1 MTTSGA
7 RAKSLFGAKFTCDT
21 FSSWQCE
28 KPSENMEELNDINF
42 LAVIEGRDFEHS
54 LKKIVSILFH
64 ALLNLSPMGIHRK
77 GSELDDTRTNS
88 LIFAHRVSRS
98 FTSHP

>member
-1 MTTSGA
+1 MLSHFLA
-7 RAKSLFGAKFTCDT
+7 RNSPVTHSLVGSAENPAKI
-21 FSSWQCE
+21 W
-28 KPSENMEELNDINF
+28 EELNNINF

-54 LKKIVSILFH
+54 LKKIVSMLFH
-64 ALLNLSPMGIHRK
+64 ALFNLSPMGIHRK